1 MAGDDEAGSNS
12 MTCRPVR
19 VRSRPISRFP
29 ERERYCAAGDHQAG
43 HSNHLGGTVETNP
56 ILGSEYAYVPFDRS

>member
-29 ERERYCAAGDHQAG
+29 ERERYCAAGDRQAG
-43 HSNHLGGTVETNP
+43 HSKHPGRTVETNTA
-56 ILGSEYAYVPFDRS
+56 LGSEPVYVPFERS